1 MIKATRKQSHLS
13 QIMKKE
19 GTFVSKMKKGT
30 IIGFNS
36 VKLFN
41 RKPL

>member
-19 GTFVSKMKKGT
+19 GTFVSKMKKG